1 MKNNLNAV
9 GAIKVALQTE
19 IDSYRMY
26 SKALRF
32 VENSKS
38 LEMIRMLA
46 REELN
51 HKKRLEDLY
60 AKLSGR
66 RVLALN
72 LRFKPVHRHITQK
85 DIAPF
90 RVLEYAIWNEKDSI
104 LFYDKASEDC
114 TDLEGKQ
121 MFKKLALEE
130 KKHLE
135 LFEMEFEVRK
145 KDEEKE
151 SYFNTEINQD
161 KHALVE

>member
-1 MKNNLNAV
+1 MKNNLSAV
-9 GAIKVALQTE
+9 GALKVALQTE

-46 REELN
+46 REELI

-72 LRFKPVHRHITQK
+72 LRFKPIHRHITQK
-85 DIAPF
+85 DISPF
-90 RVLEYAIWNEKDSI
+90 KFSN
-104 LFYDKASEDC
+104 
-114 TDLEGKQ
+114 
-121 MFKKLALEE
+121 M
-130 KKHLE
+130 
-135 LFEMEFEVRK
+135 
-145 KDEEKE
+145 
-151 SYFNTEINQD
+151 SYNGNTE
-161 KHALVE
+161 